1 MSKSE
6 GNITSLRG
14 ALEQYGRDALVMYF
28 AQGHYRKPIEYSERT
43 LEQASRA
50 VDRIRELVRRLS
62 GDEPGA
68 VEPYAQRFFD
78 ALADDF
84 STPAALAALFDWVGE
99 ANRRLDA
106 GEQVGAGERLREM
119 LHTLGLETLLEEEAG
134 AGDEARRLMD
144 EREAARAAKDFATAD
159 ARRDALAELGW
170 QVRDTPQGPQLVR
183 LQ

>member
-1 MSKSE
+1 
-6 GNITSLRG
+6 
-14 ALEQYGRDALVMYF
+14 
-28 AQGHYRKPIEYSERT
+28 
-43 LEQASRA
+43 
-50 VDRIRELVRRLS
+50 
-62 GDEPGA
+62 
-68 VEPYAQRFFD
+68 
-78 ALADDF
+78 
-84 STPAALAALFDWVGE
+84 
-99 ANRRLDA
+99 
-106 GEQVGAGERLREM
+106 M